1 MVQSVRWARIFGDRV
16 DPRVRI
22 EEAFGGSAGDPQV
35 AAGRWANETLK
46 AKGLD
51 PHATDWQAE
60 ITAIAALRAA
70 KPELTLKTV
79 AYLVKTARWR
89 A

>member
-22 EEAFGGSAGDPQV
+22 EEAFGGSAANPQV

-51 PHATDWQAE
+51 PRAE
-60 ITAIAALRAA
+60 DGRSQIAAIAALRAA

-79 AYLVKTARWR
+79 AYLVKTGRWR